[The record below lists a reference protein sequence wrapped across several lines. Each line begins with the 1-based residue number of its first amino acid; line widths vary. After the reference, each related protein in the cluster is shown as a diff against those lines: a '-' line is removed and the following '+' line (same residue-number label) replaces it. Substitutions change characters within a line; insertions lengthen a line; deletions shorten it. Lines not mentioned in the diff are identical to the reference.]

1 MTADLKNVTH
11 FRLHIPVPFDFARTV
26 AKPAGWHWS
35 TLDEVFEGGTFWSA
49 IYLGDRSVG
58 LRMTAPGK
66 SVSVAA
72 YSAVPLQAAD
82 IALLKTTVRMGL
94 GADEDLAGFYRFAA
108 GDPVL
113 SICIKDLY
121 GMRAGTVND
130 VFGRVILAII
140 LQMAPMARSNQM
152 MTALLE
158 HYGNR
163 VRFDGREITLWPRP
177 ADLAHVSPD
186 ELKSKAK
193 LGYRAGRL
201 VQAAQYLTQNPV
213 SLADL
218 ARLPEQEALGQLRR
232 IPGIGGYSAG
242 IIYGRS
248 SVPLDV
254 WSVVIMSELLLGRR
268 RRTHA
273 RKSSPSHRRSRSA
286 GVNGAGLHSCTSSMT
301 WKTWRSGT
309 ISHGCIKGKTACE
322 LVLRPLLPSR
332 NAG

>member
-1 MTADLKNVTH
+1 MTADLKNVAQ

-49 IYLGDRSVG
+49 IYLDDEAVG
-58 LRMTAPGK
+58 LRMSSSGSSLSITAYCH
-66 SVSVAA
+66 S
-72 YSAVPLQAAD
+72 PLTPER

-94 GADEDLAGFYRFAA
+94 GADEDLAGFYRFVA

-113 SICIKDLY
+113 SICTKDLY
-121 GMRAGTVND
+121 GMRVGTVND
-130 VFGRVILAII
+130 VFGRVILAIL
-140 LQMAPMARSNQM
+140 LQMAPMARSSQM

-163 VRFDGREITLWPRP
+163 VRFDGKEITLWPRP
-177 ADLAHVSPD
+177 ADLAHVPPD

-218 ARLPEQEALGQLRR
+218 ARLPEQEALAQLRR

-254 WSVVIMSELLLGRR
+254 WSVVVMSELLLGRTPENPR
-268 RRTHA
+268 REIESVTQKVKERWGKWGWLAFVYVLNDLENLAKRYHLT
-273 RKSSPSHRRSRSA
+273 R
-286 GVNGAGLHSCTSSMT
+286 LH
-301 WKTWRSGT
+301 
-309 ISHGCIKGKTACE
+309 
-322 LVLRPLLPSR
+322 
-332 NAG
+332 

>member
-1 MTADLKNVTH
+1 VTADLKNVTQ
-11 FRLHIPVPFDFARTV
+11 FRLNIPTPFDFARTV

-35 TLDEVFEGGTFWSA
+35 TLDEVFEGGIFWSA
-49 IYLGDRSVG
+49 IYLDGEAVG
-58 LRMTAPGK
+58 LRMSSSGGSL
-66 SVSVAA
+66 SVIGYCHS
-72 YSAVPLQAAD
+72 PITLER

-121 GMRAGTVND
+121 GMRVGTVND
-130 VFGRVILAII
+130 VFGRVILAIL
-140 LQMAPMARSNQM
+140 LQMAPMARSSQM

-163 VRFDGREITLWPRP
+163 VRFDGKEISLWPRP
-177 ADLAHVSPD
+177 ADLARVPPD

-201 VQAAQYLTQNPV
+201 VQAAQYLTQNPL

-218 ARLPEQEALGQLRR
+218 ARLPEQEALADLRR

-254 WSVVIMSELLLGRR
+254 WSVVVMSELLLGRTPENPR
-268 RRTHA
+268 REIESVIQKVKER
-273 RKSSPSHRRSRSA
+273 
-286 GVNGAGLHSCTSSMT
+286 
-301 WKTWRSGT
+301 W
-309 ISHGCIKGKTACE
+309 GKWGWLAFVY
-322 LVLRPLLPSR
+322 VLNDLENLAKRYHLTRLQ
-332 NAG
+332 